1 MNLNRRYQR
10 ITVHWDARGDIF
22 DEEEKKECRRRE
34 NQGAASEGYDRNQ
47 QAVYSQPRGRASVD
61 YLASSGV
68 FLIRSQSST
77 IDHLSFVMA
86 FQGSSWL
93 AATLALFSFFS
104 MLIPA
109 NALYF
114 YVDGRQT
121 KCFFE
126 DLPKDTLVAGM
137 RYQFTFSQKLYACDL
152 AAELIF
158 SLFG

>member
-1 MNLNRRYQR
+1 MYIN
-10 ITVHWDARGDIF
+10 
-22 DEEEKKECRRRE
+22 
-34 NQGAASEGYDRNQ
+34 
-47 QAVYSQPRGRASVD
+47 PRGRASVD

-68 FLIRSQSST
+68 FLIRSQSPT

-137 RYQFTFSQKLYACDL
+137 KYQFAFPQKLNACHL
-152 AAELIF
+152 AAELIL
-158 SLFG
+158 SLWMNRQVRHSGRQPQYWYLRRRPQPEGPDHR